1 MHDIKQN
8 LGNVV
13 REYRTN
19 MKLSQEKL
27 AEILNIDSRTILNIE
42 AGRGNPKFERLF
54 PIITYLKIPADKI
67 FYPTSIQQSPEL
79 QMLHTMLN
87 DCTDQEALALMP
99 IIRDLLNLLRKQ
111 DSLH

>member
-1 MHDIKQN
+1 MRGSIKS
-8 LGNVV
+8 LGADYTKERI
-13 REYRTN
+13 RER
-19 MKLSQEKL
+19 
-27 AEILNIDSRTILNIE
+27 IE
-42 AGRGNPKFERLF
+42 TVSPKFERLY

-99 IIRDLLNLLRKQ
+99 IIRDLLDLLRKQ

>member
-8 LGNVV
+8 LGNVI

-27 AEILNIDSRTILNIE
+27 AEILNIE
-42 AGRGNPKFERLF
+42 AGRGNPKFERLY

-99 IIRDLLNLLRKQ
+99 IIRDLLDLLRKQ